1 MFYSSRK
8 LTYADCKKSYVSNQ
22 WLAICKYKTM
32 EKVICIIED
41 DEGIQDVLRI
51 ILQRAGY
58 VTSIFFDGQAVME
71 NNYDVP
77 DLFLIDKQL
86 SGMDGL
92 DICRHL
98 KADHSTSSIPVIM
111 MSAYPNI
118 RQLSK
123 ESGANDFI
131 EKPFRVQELLSII
144 KKNICSETVV

>member
-1 MFYSSRK
+1 
-8 LTYADCKKSYVSNQ
+8 
-22 WLAICKYKTM
+22 M
-32 EKVICIIED
+32 EKAICIIED

-58 VTSIFFDGQAVME
+58 GTCIFSDGQAVME
-71 NNYDVP
+71 NDYNVP

-98 KADHSTSSIPVIM
+98 KADRSTSSIPVVM
-111 MSAYPNI
+111 MSAYPNL

-131 EKPFRVQELLSII
+131 EKPFRVQELLTII
-144 KKNICSETVV
+144 KKNISSETVV